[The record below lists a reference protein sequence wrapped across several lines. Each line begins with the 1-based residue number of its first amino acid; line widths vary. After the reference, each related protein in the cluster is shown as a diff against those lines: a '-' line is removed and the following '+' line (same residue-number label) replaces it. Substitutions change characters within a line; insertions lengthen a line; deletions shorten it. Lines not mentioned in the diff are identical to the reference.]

1 MAVAETEE
9 EFSFE
14 NTLGAILGVGL
25 VFCAIDP
32 SCVVPGAGNSSYSLT
47 GGPYWDWDIFPDGQY
62 VCRSIQTGRFAEHY
76 HCDGMPMDDDRW
88 P

>member
-47 GGPYWDWDIFPDGQY
+47 GGPYWDWDIFPMVSTSVGQSRL
-62 VCRSIQTGRFAEHY
+62 VGFAEHY